1 MTKTTG
7 DAETVESAYG
17 EDSGMFEYTVT
28 YVPVRYQEGGRGSIF
43 RGPALVTEPEP
54 ASLSQDAN
62 FERLY
67 CQMGQDGWELVSV
80 QPLLRGQ
87 YATGGG
93 FPYGLG
99 YAITAGYYFFWK
111 RSA

>member
-1 MTKTTG
+1 
-7 DAETVESAYG
+7 V
-17 EDSGMFEYTVT
+17 FEHTVT
-28 YVPVRYQEGGRGSIF
+28 YIPVRYQAGQGGGLF
-43 RGPALVTEPEP
+43 KGPALQTEPDP

-62 FERLY
+62 FERLFR
-67 CQMGQDGWELVSV
+67 QMGQEGWELVGV

-87 YATGGG
+87 YDRGGG

-111 RSA
+111 RPA